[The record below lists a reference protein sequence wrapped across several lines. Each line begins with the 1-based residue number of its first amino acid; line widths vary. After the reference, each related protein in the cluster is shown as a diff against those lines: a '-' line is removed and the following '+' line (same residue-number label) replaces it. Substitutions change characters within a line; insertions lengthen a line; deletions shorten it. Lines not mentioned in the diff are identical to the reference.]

1 MRIDIN
7 GKKPGGVF
15 SLAPVT
21 PSASVRSLRVRE
33 EDAQLVWSHEKLGRL
48 RQLHP
53 RHPPATS
60 LPPDIL
66 LITRN
71 VGERDGG
78 REQESR
84 EGSQTGSLSKI
95 FFFELKSVEQVRSL
109 LNQQSLSVRVSRTP
123 EQKKRRQL
131 LQRCTFFFA
140 GALTLI
146 YNCSPFNGKRTDRD

>member
-1 MRIDIN
+1 MRSSF
-7 GKKPGGVF
+7 GRMK
-15 SLAPVT
+15 SSAA
-21 PSASVRSLRVRE
+21 SASYI
-33 EDAQLVWSHEKLGRL
+33 
-48 RQLHP
+48 
-53 RHPPATS
+53 PATR

-84 EGSQTGSLSKI
+84 EGSQTGSFSK
-95 FFFELKSVEQVRSL
+95 FFFKLKSVEQVRSL

-123 EQKKRRQL
+123 EQKVK
-131 LQRCTFFFA
+131 TTSPSMNIFFP

-146 YNCSPFNGKRTDRD
+146 YAG